1 MSNTKGNTLA
11 GVLAATAAYVIY
23 GLNTVFCKDLTNSEL
38 ITPSVL
44 FTIRAGGA
52 ALLFWIISFFL
63 PRERLGRREL
73 LRALL
78 ASTLCIIIPQY
89 STLVG
94 ITMSTPYDA
103 SMISTLKPVLT
114 LSVAFLLAKEKFR
127 PALLAGVLLTFAGAV
142 VLVFKP
148 SGVPGAFSTSALGFL
163 LLLMNGVS
171 FAFYLVLFRDFI
183 SRHSTVAL
191 MKWMFLFAFIVSL
204 AVSTPKLMETDLRA
218 FDADMIKEM
227 AFMVLFAT
235 FITYFL
241 MTVGQ
246 RNLTSTQYSLFSYV
260 QCIVAAIA
268 GYVMG
273 LESLD
278 AQKLLAS
285 VFFIA
290 GVAIVRRA

>member
-1 MSNTKGNTLA
+1 MNNTKGNTLV

-38 ITPSVL
+38 ITPTVL
-44 FTIRAGGA
+44 FTIRTGGA

-63 PRERLGRREL
+63 PRERLDRREL
-73 LRALL
+73 SLALL
-78 ASTLCIIIPQY
+78 ASVLCIIIPQY
-89 STLVG
+89 STLIG
-94 ITMSTPYDA
+94 ITMSTPYDV
-103 SMISTLKPVLT
+103 SMVSTLKPVLT

-127 PALLAGVLLTFAGAV
+127 PALLIGVLLTFAGAV
-142 VLVFKP
+142 VLVSKP
-148 SGVPGAFSTSALGFL
+148 SGAFSTSALGFL
-163 LLLMNGVS
+163 IILMNGVS

-183 SRHSTVAL
+183 SRHGTVTL
-191 MKWMFLFAFIVSL
+191 MKWMFLFAFIVSM
-204 AVSTPKLMETDLRA
+204 AVSTPQLVKTEFFA
-218 FDADMIKEM
+218 FDADMVKEI
-227 AFMVLFAT
+227 AFMVIFAT

-241 MTVGQ
+241 MPLGQ

-260 QCIVAAIA
+260 QCIVAAVI
-268 GYVMG
+268 GYMMG

>member
-1 MSNTKGNTLA
+1 MNKRKRKTLA
-11 GVLAATAAYVIY
+11 GVLAATSAYAIY

-38 ITPSVL
+38 LTPTVL

-63 PRERLGRREL
+63 PRERLDRKEL
-73 LRALL
+73 LLALL

-127 PALLAGVLLTFAGAV
+127 PALLIGVLLTFVGAV
-142 VLVFKP
+142 ILVFKP
-148 SGVPGAFSTSALGFL
+148 SGVFSTSATGFL
-163 LLLMNGVS
+163 ILLMNGVS

-183 SRHSTVAL
+183 SRHGTVTL
-191 MKWMFLFAFIVSL
+191 MKWMFLFAFLVSL
-204 AVSTPKLMETDLRA
+204 SVSAPQLAETEFYAL
-218 FDADMIKEM
+218 DADMVKEIV
-227 AFMVLFAT
+227 FMVLFAT
-235 FITYFL
+235 FISYFL
-241 MTVGQ
+241 MPIGQ

-260 QCIVAAIA
+260 QCIVAAIT
-268 GYVMG
+268 GTMMG

-278 AQKLLAS
+278 ARKLLAS